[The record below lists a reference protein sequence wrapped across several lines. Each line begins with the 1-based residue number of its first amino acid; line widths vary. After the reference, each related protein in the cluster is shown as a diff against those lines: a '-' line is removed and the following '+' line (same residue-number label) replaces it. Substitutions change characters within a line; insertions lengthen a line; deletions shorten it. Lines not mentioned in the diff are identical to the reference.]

1 MKIAYICEPQIG
13 GTYTSFRQVRERLL
27 PRGIDYRCV
36 PPVDGQ
42 AFRNTRFAN
51 DEGVD
56 FIDYP
61 QDEPGAMARRLVA
74 HLQAERFAA
83 MVVLPGCYPF
93 VSSLPPF
100 LPRAIRCLA
109 RLALNAR
116 GVYWPTALVAD
127 HYDRIVA
134 VAPRLRNDLVAKYH
148 VPAERVEVIANGVD
162 TGRFCPGP
170 AASAKR
176 AIFVGRLEDVQKD
189 VFLLPKILARAWET
203 GAEAHLMVAGAG
215 PDAERLRARLRA
227 AGQEGHFTLLGQV
240 APAELPAILRTC
252 GVFLLPSRFEG
263 CSNATLEA
271 MASGCVPLLSRLP
284 GITDHVAI
292 EGESG
297 FLFAPG
303 DWRGMAAAWGRLM
316 ESEETWRR
324 MQTAARDQM
333 ASGFSLER
341 MADGYARVFAEVL
354 AAPDRRPPARPLTEF
369 AVHPGLAPTWRRWI
383 PEGAKKQ
390 LRTWAARMG
399 ISP

>member
-36 PPVDGQ
+36 PPIDGR
-42 AFRNTRFAN
+42 AFAGTRFAH

-61 QDEPGAMARRLVA
+61 QDEPAAMARRLVA

-93 VSSLPPF
+93 VSSLPPY
-100 LPRAIRCLA
+100 LPREIRCLA

-134 VAPRLRNDLVAKYH
+134 VAPRLRNDLAGKYH

-162 TGRFCPGP
+162 TGRFSPGP
-170 AASAKR
+170 AASAQR

-189 VFLLPKILARAWET
+189 VFLLPKILARARET
-203 GAEAHLMVAGAG
+203 GAEAHLTVAGAG
-215 PDAERLRARLRA
+215 PDADRLRARLRA
-227 AGQEGHFTLLGQV
+227 AGQEGHFTLRGQV
-240 APAELPAILRTC
+240 APAELPAIMRTC
-252 GVFLLPSRFEG
+252 GVFILPSRFEG

-284 GITDHVAI
+284 GISDHVVA

-316 ESEETWRR
+316 ESKETWRR
-324 MQTAARDQM
+324 MQTVAREQM
-333 ASGFSLER
+333 LSGFSLER
-341 MADGYARVFAEVL
+341 MADGYARVFAEVQ
-354 AAPDRRPPARPLTEF
+354 AAPDRRPPPRPLAEF

-383 PEGAKKQ
+383 PAGAKKQ